1 VASEASRTGRLLV
14 VDDERALREM
24 ATEYLRSI
32 GHEVEPV
39 GSLEQARA
47 RLKTRSYDLVLADL
61 VLGDEGTGIDLLR
74 EIRSGGNGP
83 EVIIMTG
90 QGGVDAAVEATRLGA
105 YDFVTKPLSLPRL
118 ELDVRKALEKR
129 ALEQDLQRLTDRAR
143 GGFGELIG
151 VSPAMQAL
159 FRQLERA
166 ASTDSNVL
174 LLGESGTGKEVAA
187 REIHRRS
194 GRRAGPFVAVHCGA
208 ISSELIES
216 ELFGHR
222 RGSFTGADQDR
233 EGVFVAASGGTLF
246 LDEVGTAPAKVQVR
260 LLRALQERE
269 IRPVGSDRDLPVD
282 VRVIAATNAD
292 LERAIED
299 GGFRADLYYRL
310 ATLVL
315 RMPPL
320 RDRREDIPALAQRFL
335 NQISE
340 REDKAPRLSPK
351 ALEQLLACPFK
362 GNVREL
368 QHVLE
373 QAAVMGD
380 GHVIRADDLPVDVP
394 PEEAEI
400 ATLEEV
406 ERAHIQRVLSLCGG
420 NKKRAARVLA
430 IPRPTLYRK
439 IERYGL
445 EAPTAG
451 ASRPRVPHAAA
462 RPASGSRRPAT

>member
-1 VASEASRTGRLLV
+1 VSEASGTGRLLV

-24 ATEYLRSI
+24 ATEYLRSV
-32 GHEVEPV
+32 GHDVDPV

-47 RLKTRSYDLVLADL
+47 RVRARSYDVVLADL
-61 VLGDEGTGIDLLR
+61 ILGDDGTGIDLLR
-74 EIRSGGNGP
+74 EIRAAGLGC

-105 YDFVTKPLSLPRL
+105 YDFITKPLSLPRL

-129 ALEQDLQRLTDRAR
+129 ALELDVQRLADRAQ
-143 GGFGELIG
+143 GGCGELIG

-187 REIHRRS
+187 REVHRRS
-194 GRRAGPFVAVHCGA
+194 ARGSGPFIAVHCGA

-216 ELFGHR
+216 ELFGHK
-222 RGSFTGADQDR
+222 RGAFTGADHDR
-233 EGVFVAASGGTLF
+233 EGVFVAANGGTLF
-246 LDEVGTAPAKVQVR
+246 LDEIGTAPAKVQVR

-269 IRPVGSDRDLPVD
+269 IRPVGSDKHLPVD

-292 LERAIED
+292 LEQEIED
-299 GGFRADLYYRL
+299 GSFRADLYYRL

-315 RMPPL
+315 RIPPL
-320 RDRREDIPALAQRFL
+320 RERREDIPALAQKFL
-335 NQISE
+335 SQVAE
-340 REDKAPRLSPK
+340 REGKAPRLSPK
-351 ALEQLLACPFK
+351 ALDQLLACPFK

-380 GHVIRADDLPVDVP
+380 GRVIRADDLPIEAP
-394 PEEAEI
+394 PEEGEI
-400 ATLEEV
+400 PTLEEV
-406 ERAHIQRVLSLCGG
+406 EREHIKKVLSLCGG
-420 NKKRAARVLA
+420 NKKRAARLLA

-445 EAPTAG
+445 EASAPAPP
-451 ASRPRVPHAAA
+451 ARRMPHVAA
-462 RPASGSRRPAT
+462 RPSSSRRPAT